1 LLQLTADS
9 YVAIFSPPIVAS
21 LHLSLKS
28 SFSALSAHFL
38 RPLGA
43 KSGFGHTPQLRR
55 PRALCTVRSMALRTA
70 LLLRA
75 RAQTTFLGF
84 LSAAAEKALIRRH

>member
-9 YVAIFSPPIVAS
+9 YVTIFLSRIVVS
-21 LHLSLKS
+21 LPLSLKS
-28 SFSALSAHFL
+28 SFIALSERFL

-43 KSGFGHTPQLRR
+43 KSGVGVTPELRR
-55 PRALCTVRSMALRTA
+55 TRALCTTRCMALRAA

-75 RAQTTFLGF
+75 RAQTTFLLFFGK
-84 LSAAAEKALIRRH
+84 AAEKAPIRRH